1 MEWMSPSA
9 GLAPFR
15 PAGESRKPTMR
26 GGLSG
31 PRVLLR
37 RLREV
42 MAEPISAQ
50 ERLDKIVVTI
60 AANMVAEV
68 CSLYVLRADGVLE
81 LFATEGLNREAV
93 HKASLRVG
101 QGLVGLIAAEA
112 AVLNLA
118 DAQEHPAFSYIPGTD
133 EEAYHSFLGVPILR
147 SGRTLGVLVV
157 QNRVRKT
164 YSEEEEEAL
173 QTTGMII
180 AEIIASG
187 EVLGLAAAQQTVL
200 DLNRPM
206 HVPGVVLSDGV
217 GLGHVVLHE
226 PRVVVTNFIAEDPEE
241 EVKRLTTAIA
251 NLRLSIDDMIDRGEV
266 AHHGE
271 HRDVLEA
278 YRMFAYDRG
287 WTRRM
292 EEAILRSGLSAE
304 AAVERVQ
311 SDTRARMQ
319 RQTDPYLLERLH
331 DFDDLTYRLLRE
343 LMGKDKNT
351 ELPENAIVVARSM
364 GAAELLDY
372 DRSKLRGL
380 VLEEGTST
388 SHVAIVARALS
399 IPAVGQLANVVS
411 LAENGDSIIIDGESG
426 YVHLRPPADVEQA
439 YVTKVRF
446 RARRQE
452 RYRQLR
458 FKAPV
463 TLDGVRIALNTNAG
477 LLFDLPHFDESG
489 ADGIGLFRTELQ
501 FMIAPT
507 FPKLGQ
513 QAELYSKI
521 LDGATG
527 RPVTFRTLDIGGD
540 KVLPYLTRSVQEEN
554 PAMGWRAIRIGLDRN
569 VILRTQVRALL
580 KAAGGRELRVMFPMI
595 STVDEFIKAKELVKG
610 EQRFLEKHGHAL
622 PSSLKLGA
630 MIEVPALLF
639 ELDELLSVV
648 DFVSV
653 GTNDLFQFMLAVDR
667 GNAKVSQRF
676 DALAPSFLRAL
687 RTIARKSAEYGK
699 PATLCGE
706 LAGTPLTAMALM
718 AIGFRS
724 MSMAATSVGP
734 VKDMIRS
741 VNLGELEALLAP
753 ALNRPD
759 GPPIRKLLQD
769 FAESRDIPLN

>member
-1 MEWMSPSA
+1 
-9 GLAPFR
+9 
-15 PAGESRKPTMR
+15 MR
-26 GGLSG
+26 GALSG

-50 ERLDKIVVTI
+50 GRLDKIVQTI

-93 HKASLRVG
+93 HKASLKLG
-101 QGLVGLIAAEA
+101 QGLVGMIAAEA
-112 AVLNLA
+112 SVLNLP

-147 SGRTLGVLVV
+147 AGRTLGVLVV
-157 QNRVRKT
+157 QNRARKS
-164 YSEEEEEAL
+164 YSDEEEEAL

-187 EVLGLAAAQQTVL
+187 QVSGLASAQQTVL
-200 DLNRPM
+200 DLARPM
-206 HVPGVVLSDGV
+206 HLEGSALSDGV

-226 PRVVVTNFIAEDPEE
+226 PRVVVTNFIAEDPDK
-241 EVKRLTTAIA
+241 EVQRLNSAIA
-251 NLRLSIDDMIDRGEV
+251 NLRLSIDDMIERGEV

-287 WTRRM
+287 WARRM

-343 LMGKDKNT
+343 LMGKTGKDKA
-351 ELPENAIVVARSM
+351 LPDNAIIVARTM

-372 DRSKLRGL
+372 DRTRLRGL
-380 VLEEGTST
+380 VLEEGAAT

-399 IPAVGQLANVVS
+399 IATVGQVPNVVS
-411 LAENGDSIIIDGESG
+411 LAENGDSIIVDGESG
-426 YVHLRPPADVEQA
+426 FVHLRPPGDVEQA

-458 FKAPV
+458 FKEPV
-463 TLDGVRIALNTNAG
+463 TLDGTRIALNINAG

-501 FMIAPT
+501 FMIASA

-513 QAELYSKI
+513 QTELYSRI
-521 LDGATG
+521 LDGAGG

-554 PAMGWRAIRIGLDRN
+554 PAMGWRALRLGLDRP
-569 VILRTQVRALL
+569 VILRTQVRAIL
-580 KAAGGRELRVMFPMI
+580 KAAAGREAKIMFPMV
-595 STVDEFIKAKELVKG
+595 STVDEYRRAREMVHRELAFLAK
-610 EQRFLEKHGHAL
+610 HNYTP
-622 PSSLKLGA
+622 PSQLKLGA
-630 MIEVPALLF
+630 MIEVPSLLF
-639 ELDELLSVV
+639 EIDELMGEV

-653 GTNDLFQFMLAVDR
+653 GSNDLFQFMLAVDR
-667 GNAKVSQRF
+667 GNAKVSSRF
-676 DALAPSFLRAL
+676 DPLSAPFMRAL
-687 RTIARKSAEYGK
+687 RVIASKSAEYGK

-706 LAGTPLTAMALM
+706 LAGTPLSAMALM

-724 MSMAATSVGP
+724 ISMAATSIGP

-741 VNLGELEALLAP
+741 VNLGELRAVIEP
-753 ALNRPD
+753 ALAGREGLPL
-759 GPPIRKLLQD
+759 RKLLQD
-769 FAESRDIPLN
+769 FAEANDIPLN